1 MNLLARSR
9 PVLLAAAALVLS
21 ALFLAAC
28 GGSDSSSS
36 SESSTGST
44 TAGGGEKFPQI
55 EDWPLFGRDRD
66 NTRFATQDE
75 IDTGNVSELGE
86 AWRTGLGPD
95 QFLMESYATVIGRTV
110 YVTTST
116 DEVIAIDGASGEI
129 KWTYAPE
136 VDFSQSTGVGG
147 YGISVN
153 RGIAHEGGKLFL
165 LTFDDQLQAVS
176 ARTGEKLWS
185 SAVADPATG
194 AYETMAPST
203 YDGKV

>member
-1 MNLLARSR
+1 MSGARKLKILLLGLA
-9 PVLLAAAALVLS
+9 VLAAAVV
-21 ALFLAAC
+21 LAAC
-28 GGSDSSSS
+28 GGGSSSS
-36 SESSTGST
+36 SGSISTS
-44 TAGGGEKFPQI
+44 AEAEEI

-75 IDTGNVSELGE
+75 VNTENVHELGE

-95 QFLMESYATVIGRTV
+95 QFLMEAFPTVIGRTV

-116 DEVIAIDGASGEI
+116 DEVMAIDGETGKI

-153 RGIAHEGGKLFL
+153 RGIAHEGNKLFV
-165 LTFDDQLQAVS
+165 LTFDDQLQAIS
-176 ARTGEKLWS
+176 AKTGEKIWS
-185 SAVADPATG
+185 SEVADP
-194 AYETMAPST
+194 
-203 YDGKV
+203 